1 MVGQDLLV
9 QPALLVKRQRQAV
22 GAPSRPSSAQPVKR
36 QRQGGF
42 LIAKIHL
49 LGGRIFD
56 RLLRREGLELNRAQG
71 RILFPLWQDGPM
83 SMREL
88 ARKASLGPSTLTSM
102 LDRLVRSGHVTRRRS
117 ARDRRKIVV
126 ALAIKDRDVFQIWER
141 VSAQMAVL
149 YYRGLAPAAIDRF
162 ERDLERILGNLQD
175 ADRRTEPLE

>member
-1 MVGQDLLV
+1 M
-9 QPALLVKRQRQAV
+9 KRH
-22 GAPSRPSSAQPVKR
+22 
-36 QRQGGF
+36 RQGGF

-56 RLLRREGLELNRAQG
+56 RLLRRESLELNPAQG

-102 LDRLVRSGHVTRRRS
+102 LERLVRAGYVARRRS

-126 ALAIKDRDVFQIWER
+126 ALAIKDHDVFEVWER
-141 VSAQMAVL
+141 VSAEMARL
-149 YYRGLAPAAIDRF
+149 YYRGFEAGRIDRF
-162 ERDLERILGNLQD
+162 ERDLESVLLNLVD
-175 ADRRTEPLE
+175 AERKAGRGWASGGAQPG